1 MHSGEIRVLPSIA
14 SWDHADIILE
24 QRAGL
29 KGVQRCMGLPGRQGA
44 GGANFNIHPH
54 TAASVVKDIAEVT
67 YDSTYSW
74 YYSQRGVKVE
84 RELGK
89 VSGWGAR

>member
-1 MHSGEIRVLPSIA
+1 MH
-14 SWDHADIILE
+14 
-24 QRAGL
+24 
-29 KGVQRCMGLPGRQGA
+29 GVTRETGSR
-44 GGANFNIHPH
+44 GGDFNIHPH

-89 VSGWGAR
+89 VSGWGVR